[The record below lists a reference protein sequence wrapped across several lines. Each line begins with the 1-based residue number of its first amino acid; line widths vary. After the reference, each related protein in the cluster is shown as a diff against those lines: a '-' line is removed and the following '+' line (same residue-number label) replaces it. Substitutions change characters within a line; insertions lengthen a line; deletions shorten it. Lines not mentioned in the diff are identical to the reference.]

1 MLRIRGPDHVGRIE
15 NPDIRLL
22 VEERFAQVLN
32 GENYDPEIH
41 GEFTLAE
48 IGDSLASL
56 EEESG
61 CPITT
66 SPFTEARYPDADFA
80 PIWEALVEHETCYEL
95 VYIFT
100 DDGAGVSMFIPK
112 SPGIDAELLSLCARY
127 AEREP
132 AAVS

>member
-1 MLRIRGPDHVGRIE
+1 MLRVRGPDQLGRIE
-15 NPDIRLL
+15 NPDIRRL
-22 VEERFAQVLN
+22 VKERFDQVLK
-32 GENYDPEIH
+32 GEKYAPEIH
-41 GEFTLAE
+41 GEFALAE

-66 SPFTEARYPDADFA
+66 SPFSEARYPDPDFA
-80 PIWEALVEHETCYEL
+80 PIWEALVEHQTCYEL

-127 AEREP
+127 ADRDP